1 MQNPKTKEI
10 EFSKIAAK
18 AAVAQQRLEGLK
30 TSRAFLKDLS
40 LVLKGDLDIPQALS
54 NITKRYS

>member
-1 MQNPKTKEI
+1 MKDLKTKEF
-10 EFSKIAAK
+10 ELSKIAAK
-18 AAVAQQRLEGLK
+18 IAIAQQRLEGLK

-40 LVLKGDLDIPQALS
+40 LILKGNLDVPQALS